1 MLALHQDPVT
11 QLSQSNTPDNHNP
24 SIIAIPGS
32 NGPIYAICWLLD
44 FTGEGLSTTTRVCY
58 TSGNNTSL
66 NYVGSLPQ
74 SCSLNVSDD
83 NSVSYF
89 VWSQGSAPWSDY
101 VVSTSNLGSAIAL
114 NSTGDGMQLA
124 NGSGKSNMYE
134 ISYLSSGSAPYAISP
149 AIGLGSVGSLQST
162 APDHLS
168 DSSRTVAGA
177 PVQAFDSRG
186 VVIGNDSASLQY
198 LFGDITVDGKS
209 VPFVTIPDT
218 FKSRFLER

>member
-1 MLALHQDPVT
+1 
-11 QLSQSNTPDNHNP
+11 
-24 SIIAIPGS
+24 
-32 NGPIYAICWLLD
+32 
-44 FTGEGLSTTTRVCY
+44 
-58 TSGNNTSL
+58 
-66 NYVGSLPQ
+66 
-74 SCSLNVSDD
+74 
-83 NSVSYF
+83 
-89 VWSQGSAPWSDY
+89 
-101 VVSTSNLGSAIAL
+101 
-114 NSTGDGMQLA
+114 MQLA

-198 LFGDITVDGKS
+198 LFGDITVDGRS

-218 FKSRFLER
+218 FKSRNLSDVSQLLETQPFSLNSNSKVTFGEFSVIADTEAMSTLLGDTGYVSF